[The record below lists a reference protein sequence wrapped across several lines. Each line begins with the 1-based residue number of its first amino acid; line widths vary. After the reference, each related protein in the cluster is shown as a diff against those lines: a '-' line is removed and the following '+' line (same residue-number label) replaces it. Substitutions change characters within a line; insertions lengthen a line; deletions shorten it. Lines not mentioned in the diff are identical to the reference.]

1 MSFAQRRLWFL
12 DSLRPGTPGDLLPLA
27 LRVRGDLDEKA
38 LTGAFEAVLARH
50 DVLRTRY
57 PSVDGEPVAV
67 VEPVVEVPW
76 DHRDLR
82 SLPSQERESRL
93 TGLIAA
99 ELVRPLPLDTAP
111 PLRLTLVRLGDQEHL
126 LLIVVHHIAFDF
138 FSWPVLTRELAAGYQ
153 ARTGGAGAEPEPLP
167 LQYADTAVSQA
178 ARLAGP
184 RGERQLAYW
193 RERLAGLEP
202 LGLPADRP
210 RPAIWTAPPTSP
222 ASPFRPN
229 SQPRWTGWPEN
240 TGPRASWCCS
250 PPSRPHSG
258 RLADRDDVAVGTPV
272 SGRGGPLSVS

>member
-1 MSFAQRRLWFL
+1 MDSADARTADSGRPMSFAQRRLWFL
-12 DSLRPGTPGDLLPLA
+12 DSLRPGTPDDLLPLA

-57 PSVDGEPVAV
+57 PSVDGDPVAV

-82 SLPSQERESRL
+82 SLPPRERESRL

-138 FSWPVLTRELAAGYQ
+138 FSWPVLTRELAAGY
-153 ARTGGAGAEPEPLP
+153 
-167 LQYADTAVSQA
+167 
-178 ARLAGP
+178 
-184 RGERQLAYW
+184 
-193 RERLAGLEP
+193 
-202 LGLPADRP
+202 
-210 RPAIWTAPPTSP
+210 
-222 ASPFRPN
+222 
-229 SQPRWTGWPEN
+229 
-240 TGPRASWCCS
+240 RA
-250 PPSRPHSG
+250 
-258 RLADRDDVAVGTPV
+258 
-272 SGRGGPLSVS
+272 